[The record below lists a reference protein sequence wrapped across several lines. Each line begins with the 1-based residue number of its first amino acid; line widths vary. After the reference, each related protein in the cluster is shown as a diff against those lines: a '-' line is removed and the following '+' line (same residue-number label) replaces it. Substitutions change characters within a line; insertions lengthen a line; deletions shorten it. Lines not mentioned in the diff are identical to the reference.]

1 MTAKRRIYR
10 EVEEVKKVEE
20 GRGIGRGRITTN
32 DTNSTNGR
40 EERLKIFSFLVR
52 VVRVVRG

>member
-20 GRGIGRGRITTN
+20 GRGIGIGRVTT
-32 DTNSTNGR
+32 TRTARTKRR
-40 EERLKIFSFLVR
+40 ERNKK
-52 VVRVVRG
+52 